1 MSQLGTDDKNL
12 VLGASMCVAAIAAVE
27 LPLGLYG
34 DFLDTIT
41 NAATSTPYQRN
52 FRFAAMLTL
61 RNLSDFYTGTFTKS
75 QIDSILHSSISNIG

>member
-1 MSQLGTDDKNL
+1 MSQLGTDNKNL

-41 NAATSTPYQRN
+41 NASTSTPY
-52 FRFAAMLTL
+52 
-61 RNLSDFYTGTFTKS
+61 
-75 QIDSILHSSISNIG
+75 